1 MGTDQLVP
9 EVDEEVVP
17 KEALGGLLQVRYK
30 AADVAVG
37 PPAFGGELL
46 PKAVL
51 SKGGTVGAPVSPWC
65 NQQSPIWLRSFWT
78 QRVLLTRGTK
88 LNPKRPRM

>member
-1 MGTDQLVP
+1 MDVRRQAPQIVTVRADQLVP

-17 KEALGGLLQVRYK
+17 KQALGGLLQVRDE

-37 PPAFGGELL
+37 PPALGGELL

-51 SKGGTVGAPVSPWC
+51 SKAEQLV
-65 NQQSPIWLRSFWT
+65 LR
-78 QRVLLTRGTK
+78 
-88 LNPKRPRM
+88 